1 MQGKSNAFNIFY
13 STDHLGLYLNYRK
26 EIYYTKIIEENV
38 RRYKE
43 NQNSS
48 EKERSHNENKTNSQ
62 TKERRYK
69 ENQTITPAKEN

>member
-1 MQGKSNAFNIFY
+1 MLLISSIVQII
-13 STDHLGLYLNYRK
+13 LGLYLNYRQ

-43 NQNSS
+43 NHNNST
-48 EKERSHNENKTNSQ
+48 KERSHKENKTNNE
-62 TKERRYK
+62 TKERRYY